1 MMGVRELTR
10 SVISSVFNSELPAL
24 NLFPDIYHM
33 TCEGLPESRILAFYY
48 CKLLCVHSLL
58 MAVISPL
65 ISGREETYLIFH
77 SNLHSIILEFPCLY
91 CTLSLYERFWF
102 IVA

>member
-1 MMGVRELTR
+1 MMGLRELTR

-77 SNLHSIILEFPCLY
+77 SNLHSIILEFPCLD